1 MVERVIVTLS
11 PPYPKAGTYGS
22 VIRMTSR
29 DIHKLEVAAAH
40 LGMSRSQLSRILML
54 RGAEGIL
61 DQLGVKVVYKET
73 KS

>member
-22 VIRMTSR
+22 VIRMTRR
-29 DIHKLEVAAAH
+29 DIYKLQVAAAH

-54 RGAEGIL
+54 RGAEDVL
-61 DQLGVKVVYKET
+61 NQLGVKVVFKEA
-73 KS
+73 K

>member
-1 MVERVIVTLS
+1 MIERVVVVLT

-22 VIRMTSR
+22 VIRMTRR
-29 DIHKLEVAAAH
+29 DIYKLQVAAAH

-61 DQLGVKVVYKET
+61 DQLGVKVVFKEARP
-73 KS
+73 